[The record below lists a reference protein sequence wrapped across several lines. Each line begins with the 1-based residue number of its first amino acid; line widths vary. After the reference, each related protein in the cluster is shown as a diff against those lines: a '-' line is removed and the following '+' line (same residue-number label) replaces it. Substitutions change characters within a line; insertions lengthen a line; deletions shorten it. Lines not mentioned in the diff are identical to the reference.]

1 MCCERRE
8 VTLLTGMYLID
19 GSGDGGWDGKVLRHL
34 SKYLRN
40 VNESDNIK
48 PITMCTEYARVRK
61 SIVMV

>member
-40 VNESDNIK
+40 VNENDNI
-48 PITMCTEYARVRK
+48 
-61 SIVMV
+61 